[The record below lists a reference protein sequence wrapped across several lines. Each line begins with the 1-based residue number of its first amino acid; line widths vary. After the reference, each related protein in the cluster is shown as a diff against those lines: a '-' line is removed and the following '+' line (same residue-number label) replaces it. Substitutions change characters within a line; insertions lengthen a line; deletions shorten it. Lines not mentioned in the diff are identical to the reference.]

1 MPQKT
6 ITVSE
11 IVHDMAKNRVVIK
24 DEKGLSYS
32 FFTKSVPTGA
42 KTEIFSDFE
51 KQELKENSV
60 ISLEYVE
67 KQSTFKGKEVTF
79 RNVVKF
85 LEGEITETEEV
96 QPFVSLPNSKTT
108 QGPDWDKIR
117 DEKTQNIKWMNALN
131 NATAITCAV
140 IGKLD
145 VQDVR
150 KDVEELANWLYNLQ
164 PK

>member
-79 RNVVKF
+79 RNVVRF
-85 LEGEITETEEV
+85 LEGEIEETEEV
-96 QPFVSLPNSKTT
+96 HPFPTT
-108 QGPDWDKIR
+108 KPVENKAPDWDKIR